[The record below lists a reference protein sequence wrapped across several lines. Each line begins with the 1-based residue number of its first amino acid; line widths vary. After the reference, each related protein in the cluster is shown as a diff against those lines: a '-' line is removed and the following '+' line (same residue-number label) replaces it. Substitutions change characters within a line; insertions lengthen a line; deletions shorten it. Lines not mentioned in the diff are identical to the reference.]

1 MCACKRLCVCVC
13 VCLYCSGGVCLLCVP
28 RGAVSLAPPKP
39 GADTAALQRGAAL
52 GRHRDPAVPVAPQT
66 RAAAAQVH
74 QDRSPVRD
82 CVIVT
87 AGSSAAFQTALL
99 HLAWLRA
106 PVAFALMKGRSCRTN
121 AVSLHGF

>member
-1 MCACKRLCVCVC
+1 MCDNAQLLVYVRFFNKQKKEFCEDL
-13 VCLYCSGGVCLLCVP
+13 LGVT

-82 CVIVT
+82 CVCVC
-87 AGSSAAFQTALL
+87 
-99 HLAWLRA
+99 
-106 PVAFALMKGRSCRTN
+106 V
-121 AVSLHGF
+121 